1 MHKWLSLLI
10 LLLAFPLSA
19 AEIYKWVD
27 EKGNVHYGDA
37 PGGAGAKPLTR
48 LPGLS
53 TYRPPALPKLEER
66 KSAAPSAAEPSQASA
81 GYRMVKV
88 VSPEPQ
94 ATIRSAPGEVPVFV
108 ALDPVLREGH
118 YLQVILDG
126 KPLPQKHAS
135 TVIQL
140 SNVDRGEH
148 RIAVAV
154 YDADGKLLKQSESHV
169 FYLHRTIVKR
179 HKSP

>member
-1 MHKWLSLLI
+1 MRKLLPLLCLLLSL
-10 LLLAFPLSA
+10 PLS

-27 EKGNVHYGDA
+27 EQGNVHYGDN
-37 PGGAGAKPLTR
+37 PAGADAKPMGK

-53 TYRPPALPKLEER
+53 TYAPPQLPELDGTKDDAT
-66 KSAAPSAAEPSQASA
+66 AAQPPGDAHP
-81 GYRMVKV
+81 GYKV
-88 VSPEPQ
+88 LKIVSPEPE
-94 ATIRSAPGEVPVFV
+94 ATVRSAPGEVSVFV
-108 ALDPVLREGH
+108 ALDPLLQEGD

-126 KPLPQKHAS
+126 KPLPGKHTS

-154 YDADGKLLKQSESHV
+154 HDAGGKRLKQSESHV
-169 FYLHRTIVKR
+169 FYLHRTIAKP
-179 HKSP
+179 KKTPK